1 MIEPMFWLKS
11 DFPFNPKKVRFYY
24 GWVILLVAML
34 ASIFSIPGQ
43 TAGFSPYTEP
53 LLEQLGISRTQLST
67 CYFAGTILSSFL
79 LPKVG
84 RLIDR
89 FGVRLMLSC
98 NAILFSLHLILMS
111 FLPLMLSNWME
122 GTNFAYALHVS
133 LFFMTVAIMLL
144 RFLGQGSLPL
154 LGSTMIGKWFS
165 GKRGRASSISS
176 VVVGLA
182 FSFAP
187 VVMNEMVLAFGYR
200 DSWLVCAL
208 VMCCILL
215 PVALILC
222 RDTPESCG
230 FQVEEESTPEK
241 DTPQNPKVDGVPLIE
256 ARKQLI
262 YWLMVLPLA
271 IHALVFTG
279 FTFHILGI
287 TEELQLDSRSMMRIF
302 VYISVISIPLG
313 FYFSRWSDHHD
324 MKPLVLMMA
333 CSQILGYGG
342 IIILHQELGYYGA
355 ILGFGVT
362 SAAFSPLFSVGM
374 AKYFGRKYLGEIQGK
389 LSSIMVMASSLG
401 PLILS
406 LFRDVF
412 HSFQPG
418 LIFFA
423 CLPISVLVLLG
434 WSKGKLN

>member
-1 MIEPMFWLKS
+1 
-11 DFPFNPKKVRFYY
+11 
-24 GWVILLVAML
+24 
-34 ASIFSIPGQ
+34 
-43 TAGFSPYTEP
+43 
-53 LLEQLGISRTQLST
+53 
-67 CYFAGTILSSFL
+67 L
-79 LPKVG
+79 LPRVG

-89 FGVRLMLSC
+89 FGVRLILCC
-98 NAILFSLHLILMS
+98 NAALFAIHLVLMS
-111 FLPLMLSNWME
+111 YLPVFLSKWLAQTEMKWAVYISM
-122 GTNFAYALHVS
+122 AC
-133 LFFMTVAIMLL
+133 MTFGIMFL
-144 RFLGQGSLPL
+144 RFLGQGTLPL

-200 DSWLVCAL
+200 DSWHVCAL
-208 VMCCILL
+208 VICFVLL
-215 PVALILC
+215 PFALIFS

-230 FQVEEESTPEK
+230 INVEWEPDSDKDEPHQVE
-241 DTPQNPKVDGVPLIE
+241 GVSLQE
-256 ARKQLI
+256 AQKTTL
-262 YWLMVLPLA
+262 YWAIILPLA

-287 TEELQLDSRSMMRIF
+287 TQELQLEARSIMSIF
-302 VYISVISIPLG
+302 VYISVIGIPLG
-313 FYFSRWSDHHD
+313 FFFSRWSDHHE
-324 MKPLVLMMA
+324 MVPLILLMA
-333 CSQILGYGG
+333 CAQIVGYSGT
-342 IIILHQELGYYGA
+342 IFLYHQVGYLGA
-355 ILGFGVT
+355 ILGFGLT
-362 SAAFSPLFSVGM
+362 SAAFSPLFSLGM
-374 AKYFGRKYLGEIQGK
+374 AKYFGRKHLGEIQGK

-423 CLPISVLVLLG
+423 SLPISVLVLLIWG
-434 WSKGKLN
+434 KGKLN